1 MPQICTPSELAA
13 NIRERLT
20 ANGSTVK
27 KMLDALH
34 LGINTISQIDAG
46 RYPRVETLFNIAEYL
61 GCTVN
66 DLLYRPEKSDD

>member
-1 MPQICTPSELAA
+1 MPQIRTPSELAA
-13 NIRERLT
+13 NIREQLN
-20 ANGSTVK
+20 ANGLTVK

-34 LGINTISQIDAG
+34 LGINTINQIDAG